1 MRSTLRLD
9 VPRFSLRTSRILPVV
24 CGEHLL
30 SAKQMRP
37 GQPPDRIVRGFLP
50 AESPIGVEMTAS
62 ARQRS
67 NRVPRLPTRVADPS
81 SCDPESALANADQQP
96 SLLRRARWGRRPQ
109 RPGNQSRS
117 RAFSGFPPAIHSRES
132 PLPLALPQSSGQLR
146 NSHVSMH
153 PLSARSSRS
162 ATQKPRTVVKK
173 LWRMRLPCGSQRKT
187 KNKFP
192 GAADSPSSLNA
203 L

>member
-81 SCDPESALANADQQP
+81 SCDPESALATLASSRPCSEEHGGGGGRNAQATSRARARFLGSPRQFTLENHRCRWLCRNHPASSGTLTFLCIHSQP
-96 SLLRRARWGRRPQ
+96 DRRAPQ
-109 RPGNQSRS
+109 HKNRV
-117 RAFSGFPPAIHSRES
+117 
-132 PLPLALPQSSGQLR
+132 PL
-146 NSHVSMH
+146 
-153 PLSARSSRS
+153 
-162 ATQKPRTVVKK
+162 
-173 LWRMRLPCGSQRKT
+173 
-187 KNKFP
+187 
-192 GAADSPSSLNA
+192 
-203 L
+203 

>member
-1 MRSTLRLD
+1 LRSTLRLD
-9 VPRFSLRTSRILPVV
+9 VPMFSLRTSRILPVV

-81 SCDPESALANADQQP
+81 SCDPESALATLASSCP
-96 SLLRRARWGRRPQ
+96 CSEEHGGEEAAT
-109 RPGNQSRS
+109 PGNQSRS

-132 PLPLALPQSSGQLR
+132 PLPLALPQSSGKLR

-153 PLSARSSRS
+153 PLSARSSRT

-192 GAADSPSSLNA
+192 GAADSPRSLNN
-203 L
+203 

>member
-1 MRSTLRLD
+1 M
-9 VPRFSLRTSRILPVV
+9 RTSRILPVV

-81 SCDPESALANADQQP
+81 SCDPESALATLASSRP
-96 SLLRRARWGRRPQ
+96 CSEEHGGGGGRKARATSRARAR
-109 RPGNQSRS
+109 
-117 RAFSGFPPAIHSRES
+117 FLGFPPAIHSRES
-132 PLPLALPQSSGQLR
+132 PLPLALPQSSGKLR

-153 PLSARSSRS
+153 PLSARSSRT

-187 KNKFP
+187 ENKFP
-192 GAADSPSSLNA
+192 GAPRTLPAV
-203 L
+203 